1 MVFIIECASEGVA
14 TGERYLEAIIIDSKL
29 SAGTG
34 WTPNQT
40 AAQKMTGWNVKSI
53 NDPIKGKGIPDLTK
67 GTIISKKGEFIKLYN
82 EGGVAK
88 IK

>member
-53 NDPIKGKGIPDLTK
+53 NDPIKGKSIPDLTK
-67 GTIISKKGEFIKLYN
+67 GTIISKTGEFK
-82 EGGVAK
+82 K
-88 IK
+88 IYKNGDLVKVE